1 MELKTLN
8 QNATQEEINNWII
21 DTMEKFNTLKTSLE
35 TLLNN
40 ENTYKERIKSLETA
54 NQNLF
59 TKVTTSYNNE
69 TNQTKEEEY
78 IPTLISKEYFEQ
90 LSEVER
96 ENLRELEEEIY
107 GN

>member
-35 TLLNN
+35 TLINN

-59 TKVTTSYNNE
+59 TKVTTNFNNE
-69 TNQTKEEEY
+69 TTQIEEEEY
-78 IPTLISKEYFEQ
+78 TPTLISKEYFEQ

>member
-8 QNATQEEINNWII
+8 QNATQEEINDWII

-59 TKVTTSYNNE
+59 TKLATNFNNE
-69 TNQTKEEEY
+69 TTQIEEEEY
-78 IPTLISKEYFEQ
+78 TPTLISKEYFEQ

>member
-59 TKVTTSYNNE
+59 TKVTTNFINE
-69 TNQTKEEEY
+69 TTQIEEAEY
-78 IPTLISKEYFEQ
+78 TPTLISKEYFEQ

>member
-40 ENTYKERIKSLETA
+40 ENTYKERIKSLEMA

-59 TKVTTSYNNE
+59 TKVTSSYNNE
-69 TNQTKEEEY
+69 TNETKEEEY
-78 IPTLISKEYFEQ
+78 QPTLISKEYFNQ

>member
-8 QNATQEEINNWII
+8 QNATQEELNDWII

-69 TNQTKEEEY
+69 ITQIKEEEY
-78 IPTLISKEYFEQ
+78 TPTLISKEYFEQ

>member
-8 QNATQEEINNWII
+8 QNATQEEMNDWII
-21 DTMEKFNTLKTSLE
+21 DAMEKFNTLKTSLE

-40 ENTYKERIKSLETA
+40 ENTYKERIKSLELA

-59 TKVTTSYNNE
+59 TKVTTNYNNE
-69 TNQTKEEEY
+69 TSETKEEY
-78 IPTLISKEYFEQ
+78 SPTLISKEYFEQ
-90 LSEVER
+90 LSEDEK

>member
-21 DTMEKFNTLKTSLE
+21 DTMEKFNTLKSSLE

-59 TKVTTSYNNE
+59 TKVATSYNNE
-69 TNQTKEEEY
+69 TTQIKEEEY
-78 IPTLISKEYFEQ
+78 TPTLISKEYFEQ

>member
-8 QNATQEEINNWII
+8 QNATQEEINEWII

-35 TLLNN
+35 TLVNN
-40 ENTYKERIKSLETA
+40 ENTYKERIKSLELA

-59 TKVTTSYNNE
+59 TKVSMNFNNE
-69 TNQTKEEEY
+69 TNETKGEEY
-78 IPTLISKEYFEQ
+78 SPTLISKEYFDQ
-90 LSEVER
+90 LSEDEQ

>member
-1 MELKTLN
+1 MELKTLD

-35 TLLNN
+35 TLVNN
-40 ENTYKERIKSLETA
+40 ENTYKERIKSLELA

-59 TKVTTSYNNE
+59 TKVTTNYNNE
-69 TNQTKEEEY
+69 TNETKEEY
-78 IPTLISKEYFEQ
+78 QPTLISKEYFKQ
-90 LSEVER
+90 LSDEEQ
-96 ENLRELEEEIY
+96 ENLRELEDEIY

>member
-8 QNATQEEINNWII
+8 QNATQEEINEWII

-40 ENTYKERIKSLETA
+40 ENTYKERIKSLEMA

-59 TKVTTSYNNE
+59 TKVTTNYNNE
-69 TNQTKEEEY
+69 TTQTKEEEY
-78 IPTLISKEYFEQ
+78 EPYFMWYDG
-90 LSEVER
+90 L
-96 ENLRELEEEIY
+96 
-107 GN
+107 G